1 MITWRRFNRAEPAD
15 RPRRLP
21 MKRRVVITACSAITP
36 IGYGKTA
43 IVESLQQGRSGVKPL
58 RDDGLLTGHIHS
70 RVFGTVDYP
79 IAYEFSR
86 THRKT
91 MGPVAFY
98 ACQVAKDTLA
108 ASGLTLEFITSGRLG
123 VAFGSTHGSPTI
135 QREIYKTFFNNLD
148 EKFSSI
154 GAVDYL
160 RSMVHTTAVNITRMF
175 GITGRVIASSTACT
189 TSSQAIGFGY
199 EMVKY
204 GMQDAMLCGGAD
216 EYDTTTVAVFD
227 NLLACSVAYN
237 DSPECTPRPFDKKR
251 DGLVVGEG
259 GGAVLLEEYEA
270 ARKRGAPILAEVIGF
285 ACNNNGGDLILPNLH
300 GITTT
305 LRLALQDAAVSPADV
320 DYICAHAT
328 ATKMGDIIE
337 SQAIEAVYG
346 RGPLVTA
353 LKSYTGH
360 TMGTCGVIEL
370 IMTLYMMAEGFLA
383 PTLNLEEVDPRCGML
398 RHTPGV
404 IAARTR
410 IAAVQNFAFGG
421 VNTCLLVK
429 NGDEAV

>member
-1 MITWRRFNRAEPAD
+1 
-15 RPRRLP
+15 

-36 IGYGKTA
+36 IGYGRQA
-43 IVESLQQGRSGVKPL
+43 IVDSLCRGRSGVKPL

-79 IAYEFSR
+79 IAYEFNRSQ
-86 THRKT
+86 RKT
-91 MGPVAFY
+91 MGPVAYY

-108 ASGLTLEFITSGRLG
+108 ASGLSRDFIGSGRLG
-123 VAFGSTHGSPTI
+123 VAFGSTHGSPTV
-135 QREIYKTFFNNLD
+135 QREIYKTFFQHL
-148 EKFSSI
+148 ETEFSSI

-227 NLLACSVAYN
+227 NLLACSVGYN
-237 DSPECTPRPFDKKR
+237 DRPARTPRPFDRGR

-259 GGAVLLEEYEA
+259 GAAVLLEEYEA
-270 ARKRGAPILAEVIGF
+270 ARKRGAPILGEVIGF
-285 ACNNNGGDLILPNLH
+285 ACNNNGGDLILPNLK
-300 GITTT
+300 GITST
-305 LRLALQDAAVSPADV
+305 LRLALADAAIEPAAV
-320 DYICAHAT
+320 DYVSAHAT
-328 ATKMGDIIE
+328 ATKMGDIVE

-346 RGPLVTA
+346 QKPHVTG

-360 TMGTCGVIEL
+360 TMGTCGAIEL

-383 PTLNLEEVDPRCGML
+383 PTLNLEEVDPRCAML
-398 RHTPGV
+398 NHTPGV
-404 IAARTR
+404 IEATTR
-410 IAAVQNFAFGG
+410 IASIQNFAFGG

-429 NGDEAV
+429 NGSEVG